1 MVFLD
6 AKVEPIIDEKTV
18 FIDDSELPQTET
30 LVDPSV

>member
-18 FIDDSELPQTET
+18 FVDDSELPQTET
-30 LVDPSV
+30 LVDSSV